1 MKLRSLHAFPLCL
14 LLVSTTAFAQNENQP
29 ANTLPSTSPSTCTD
43 ETARFNAEMTALEEK
58 HKDSADDVAA
68 KAFLEAGTV
77 WRATLRP
84 QLLRADTM
92 HVDCWRLAAMIS
104 LDTKD
109 ANLAT
114 HALEAFTRLKVTDIP
129 AESMKALEAA
139 SDASLLARIGL
150 AREAFVRTL
159 GWIEKANA
167 NGADGAK
174 GVDLCDIADAYAKGD
189 AVPTDHVAANDYFQ
203 RAVDKGSARAMWR
216 LGSRVQVGIGCEA
229 DRVKGLALLVRAAEA
244 GETMGCYL
252 AGRTLI
258 LGRPEEQDKAK
269 GDALLQKGADLGDAD
284 CALTLAQHLAGGVQ
298 LPKDTK
304 RALVLAEKAAGTD
317 GSSPNL
323 EAALLAGDL
332 HRAMAS
338 PREEQAADAT
348 QHRAAATK
356 FYRLVLE
363 SDEDLLKSDA
373 AFALGDMLIRSKD
386 HTAEDLEAGV
396 QLLTDAIAQGNGRA
410 ILALADHYATGTYIE
425 KDLEK
430 AFALWKASH
439 EDDTN
444 AEGTYLL
451 AVAYRDGLG
460 TEEDAAEARRLM
472 KQAAEM
478 GNERAIKAW
487 KEMEEK

>member
-1 MKLRSLHAFPLCL
+1 MLFTISA
-14 LLVSTTAFAQNENQP
+14 AFAQDAKQP
-29 ANTLPSTSPSTCTD
+29 APATTTPSTCAD

-58 HKDSADDVAA
+58 HKDSTEAVAA
-68 KAFLEAGTV
+68 KAFLEAGTA
-77 WRATLRP
+77 WRANLRP

-92 HVDCWRLAAMIS
+92 HVDCWRLAAMIA
-104 LDTKD
+104 LETKD

-114 HALEAFTRLKVTDIP
+114 HALEAFTRLNVTDIP

-150 AREAFVRTL
+150 AREAFARTL
-159 GWIEKANA
+159 SWIEKADA
-167 NGADGAK
+167 SGPNGANGAK
-174 GVDLCDIADAYAKGD
+174 GVDLCDIAEAYALGV
-189 AVPTDHVAANDYFQ
+189 AIPTDHVAANDYFQ

-216 LGSRVQVGIGCEA
+216 LGARVQVGIGCEA
-229 DRVKGLALLVRAAEA
+229 DREKGLALMVRSAEA
-244 GETMGCYL
+244 GDAMGCLY
-252 AGRTLI
+252 AGRALI
-258 LGRPEEQDKAK
+258 TGDTDEADRAK
-269 GDALLQKGADLGDAD
+269 GAAFLQKGADAGDAD
-284 CALTLAQHLAGGVQ
+284 CALLLANFLSMGTT

-304 RALVLAEKAAGTD
+304 RAISLAEKAAGSGTEET
-317 GSSPNL
+317 NFL
-323 EAALLAGDL
+323 AALLAADL
-332 HRAMAS
+332 HRECVSEDANTD
-338 PREEQAADAT
+338 PKNAAPSHYDT
-348 QHRAAATK
+348 SIK
-356 FYRLVLE
+356 FYRMVLE
-363 SDEDLLKSDA
+363 SENDLLKGDA
-373 AFALGDMLIRSKD
+373 RLGMGDMLIR
-386 HTAEDLEAGV
+386 HTGRTDEELESGL
-396 QLLTDAIAQGNGRA
+396 QLMNDAIASGNGRA

-478 GNERAIKAW
+478 GNDNAIKAW

>member
-1 MKLRSLHAFPLCL
+1 MHTTRL
-14 LLVSTTAFAQNENQP
+14 LACFVLLTAQAALAQGVAP
-29 ANTLPSTSPSTCTD
+29 APAQSTCAD

-68 KAFLEAGTV
+68 RAFLEAGTA
-77 WRATLRP
+77 WRGTLRP
-84 QLLRADTM
+84 LLLRADTM

-114 HALEAFTRLKVTDIP
+114 HALEAFTRLNVADIP
-129 AESMKALEAA
+129 AESMASLRAA
-139 SDASLLARIGL
+139 SDAALLARIPA

-159 GWIEKANA
+159 GWIEAASGSNS
-167 NGADGAK
+167 AK
-174 GVDLCDIADAYAKGD
+174 GVDLCDIAEAYALGD
-189 AVPTDHVAANDYFQ
+189 AVPTDHIAANEYYQ
-203 RAVDKGSARAMWR
+203 RAVDKGSTRAMWR

-229 DRVKGLALLVRAAEA
+229 DRAKGLALLLRAADAATAEDA
-244 GETMGCYL
+244 MGCLL
-252 AGRTLI
+252 AGRVLI
-258 LGRPEEQDKAK
+258 TGRPEEQDKEK
-269 GDALLQKGADLGDAD
+269 GDALLQKGADLGNAD
-284 CALTLAQHLAGGVQ
+284 CALALAQYLAGGAQ
-298 LPKDTK
+298 LPKDTR
-304 RALVLAEKAAGTD
+304 RALVLAEKVAGAD

-323 EAALLAGDL
+323 EAALLAADL

-338 PREEQAADAT
+338 GEPVDPDAT
-348 QHRAAATK
+348 LDQHRAAAKK
-356 FYRLVLE
+356 FYRLVLDG
-363 SDEDLLKSDA
+363 DEDLLKSDA
-373 AFALGDMLIRSKD
+373 AFALGEMLIRSTPRD
-386 HTAEDLEAGV
+386 GDDVEAGV

-425 KDLEK
+425 KDLER

-478 GNERAIKAW
+478 GNEKAIKAM